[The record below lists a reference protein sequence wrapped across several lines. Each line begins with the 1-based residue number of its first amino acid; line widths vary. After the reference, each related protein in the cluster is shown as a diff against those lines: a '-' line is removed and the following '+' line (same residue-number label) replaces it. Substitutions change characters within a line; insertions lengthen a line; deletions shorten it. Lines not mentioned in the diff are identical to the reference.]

1 MNKNNFRSD
10 RIILDGMQFY
20 GFHGC
25 NDYEKQ
31 LGQKFRVDVEV
42 EVSLEAARKSDN
54 LNDTVSY
61 SHLFRAVK
69 SVFEG
74 PPRNLLETV
83 AGEIADKLITDFPVN
98 AVAIRVKKM
107 SPPINAGFMDFAG
120 VEIYRRREVTPN

>member
-1 MNKNNFRSD
+1 MNSNNIPND
-10 RIILDGMQFY
+10 RIILDGMEFY

-25 NDYEKQ
+25 NDDEKQ
-31 LGQKFRVDVEV
+31 LGQKFLVNVEV
-42 EVSLEAARKSDN
+42 EVSLEAAGKSDD

-83 AGEIADKLITDFPVN
+83 AGEIAEKLITDFPVTT
-98 AVAIRVKKM
+98 VTIRVMKM
-107 SPPINAGFMDFAG
+107 FPPIKTGLMDFAG
-120 VEIYRRREVTPN
+120 VQISRRGKVRPD